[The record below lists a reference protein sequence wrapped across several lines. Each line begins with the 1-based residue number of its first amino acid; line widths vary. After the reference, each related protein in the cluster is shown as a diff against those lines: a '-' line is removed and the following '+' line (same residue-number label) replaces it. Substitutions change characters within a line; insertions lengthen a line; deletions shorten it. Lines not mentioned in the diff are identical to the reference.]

1 MKKISYRKRIASL
14 AFGLFGAVF
23 LVFACVYHNKTEDFS
38 NIITIQSGEDKF
50 TQSEIASIRRDTAS
64 AETFTAWTEQ
74 QRGYFV
80 TLWRFPLRPSVGKK
94 SAGKRHRGLHPRCIL
109 SGADVWWN
117 RGGRT
122 ADPIQRKRAYC
133 ARYRKRTT
141 KYNAMSERCKR

>member
-23 LVFACVYHNKTEDFS
+23 LVFVCVYHNKTVYPERNS
-38 NIITIQSGEDKF
+38 VNPAGYG
-50 TQSEIASIRRDTAS
+50 IRRDIHS
-64 AETFTAWTEQ
+64 VDRAEKSDSSCYDKRTEQ
-74 QRGYFV
+74 QSGYFV

-109 SGADVWWN
+109 SGAVVWWN

-122 ADPIQRKRAYC
+122 ADPIH
-133 ARYRKRTT
+133 
-141 KYNAMSERCKR
+141 

>member
-50 TQSEIASIRRDTAS
+50 TQSEIASIRQAYGIRRDIHS
-64 AETFTAWTEQ
+64 VDRAEKSDSSCYDKRTEQ
-74 QRGYFV
+74 ERGYFV

-94 SAGKRHRGLHPRCIL
+94 SAGKRHRGLHP
-109 SGADVWWN
+109 SVH
-117 RGGRT
+117 
-122 ADPIQRKRAYC
+122 P
-133 ARYRKRTT
+133 
-141 KYNAMSERCKR
+141 

>member
-1 MKKISYRKRIASL
+1 MDYLELYFWYLHAFIIIKQRIFPISSQSSL
-14 AFGLFGAVF
+14 GRQ
-23 LVFACVYHNKTEDFS
+23 VYPERNS
-38 NIITIQSGEDKF
+38 VNPAGYG
-50 TQSEIASIRRDTAS
+50 IRRDIHS
-64 AETFTAWTEQ
+64 VDRAEKSDSSCYDKRTEQ

-80 TLWRFPLRPSVGKK
+80 TLWRFPLRPSVGKE

-109 SGADVWWN
+109 SGAVVWWN

-133 ARYRKRTT
+133 ARYCKRTT